1 MVETELSL
9 SSGELKKDKI
19 GPKDINGN
27 EAFEPQIV
35 VREAGK
41 GKTEKAN
48 LATSTQLMETVAGKS
63 VALPNEA
70 GPEEKL
76 RKGKNLAAKSK
87 EEIVEMKSLDDRD
100 SRLAKSNR
108 DVSDEKPVT
117 REVEDEKMK
126 VETEEKLRVG
136 EESSDCLS
144 SSSRRALKRTAQIT
158 PPPGKDTTKV
168 EHFTFQPL
176 FPIFAPRRLKVRR
189 RQQYR
194 CQMASGRRSFPR
206 R

>member
-9 SSGELKKDKI
+9 SSGEKKRDKI

-35 VREAGK
+35 VRERTVEAGRV
-41 GKTEKAN
+41 KTEN
-48 LATSTQLMETVAGKS
+48 STLATPTQLMEMVAGKS
-63 VALPNEA
+63 AALPIEA
-70 GPEEKL
+70 SPEEKL
-76 RKGKNLAAKSK
+76 RKGKSLAAESK

-108 DVSDEKPVT
+108 DVPDEKPVT
-117 REVEDEKMK
+117 RETNDVGEDEKMK
-126 VETEEKLRVG
+126 VEEEKLRVMG

-168 EHFTFQPL
+168 
-176 FPIFAPRRLKVRR
+176 
-189 RQQYR
+189 
-194 CQMASGRRSFPR
+194 
-206 R
+206 